1 MVEGDRLPSW
11 VQIFLVNFY
20 DGTVVMFSVPFPVIT
35 LFALLFL
42 IVVALFPKKSP
53 QRYPAFSYRLH
64 SPSFCKH
71 AALGI
76 RVSHAQEYS
85 IRPGNTL
92 PSRMA

>member
-42 IVVALFPKKSP
+42 IVVALFPEKIATAVPCVFLSP
-53 QRYPAFSYRLH
+53 AQ
-64 SPSFCKH
+64 SFF
-71 AALGI
+71 L
-76 RVSHAQEYS
+76 
-85 IRPGNTL
+85 
-92 PSRMA
+92 